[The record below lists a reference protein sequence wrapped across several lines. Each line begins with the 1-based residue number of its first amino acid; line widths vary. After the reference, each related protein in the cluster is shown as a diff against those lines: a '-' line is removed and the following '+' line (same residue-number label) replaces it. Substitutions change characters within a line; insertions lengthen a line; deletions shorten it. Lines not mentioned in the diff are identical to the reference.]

1 MEYIDLQSPFQ
12 TTLSKNSFTLYQ
24 IRQPK
29 LPLSLEDTLWDTSDP
44 VWCIGLYPRESV
56 HFRMYK
62 NWETIPAAEG
72 FADTLSAMSL
82 SKLEKGE
89 KIV

>member
-1 MEYIDLQSPFQ
+1 
-12 TTLSKNSFTLYQ
+12 
-24 IRQPK
+24 
-29 LPLSLEDTLWDTSDP
+29 
-44 VWCIGLYPRESV
+44 
-56 HFRMYK
+56 MYK